1 MENESSVVC
10 VCGVTNLLKVSYCLI
25 ISSLLL
31 YQLQVNI
38 IQPIS
43 FSFLICTPFLQLYA
57 WFYVMGGGEKSTED
71 VSLLVIASTHHR
83 PLLLDAIKN
92 LLHLLQKELLV
103 LLRAHGTTE
112 GEKRRYRV
120 HAE

>member
-43 FSFLICTPFLQLYA
+43 FSFLVCTPFLQLYA
-57 WFYVMGGGEKSTED
+57 WFYVMGGGGEKSTED

-103 LLRAHGTTE
+103 LL
-112 GEKRRYRV
+112 
-120 HAE
+120 